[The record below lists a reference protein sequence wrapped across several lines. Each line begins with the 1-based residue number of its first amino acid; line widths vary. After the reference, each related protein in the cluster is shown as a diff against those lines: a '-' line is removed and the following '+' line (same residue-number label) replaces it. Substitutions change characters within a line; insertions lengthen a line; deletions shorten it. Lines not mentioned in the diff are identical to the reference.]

1 MLKQVN
7 IGFYGATRYET
18 AAEISSFYDNTNN
31 GTVIICSGNDDQLVD
46 ACVVSPLACIL
57 NAPILLTSVD
67 RLEQATEIELVRL
80 KPSKVIIVG
89 QYNAVSKAAED
100 AIKVICPNATIS
112 RLGGE
117 TRIETCYQV
126 LKEMTKHKAVDTFF
140 VVGAYEAEADGL
152 SIAPYAGMMKQ
163 PIILVNKDSIS
174 SEIKTWMKQQN
185 AKTAYI
191 VGGTEKVSNSV
202 MEEVNSMVSQ
212 NCMGNRLGGETR
224 VETNNSINKQFFTLD
239 KLDNII
245 ITKAYVL
252 ADAATAGPLAAKLKC
267 PIIFGHNYL
276 VDEQLEYLKGKMCK
290 RVIEA
295 GANIGTVVTN
305 QIRDLLKWEEYDYV
319 QGEEEK

>member
-7 IGFYGATRYET
+7 VGFYGATRYET

-46 ACVVSPLACIL
+46 ACVVTPLACVL
-57 NAPILLTSVD
+57 NAPILLTSTQ

-80 KPSKVIIVG
+80 KPSRIIIVG
-89 QYNAVSKAAED
+89 QYNAVSKEAED
-100 AIKVICPNATIS
+100 SVRAVCPNASIN

-126 LKEMTKHKAVDTFF
+126 LLEMSKHKTVDTFF

-152 SIAPYAGMMKQ
+152 SIAPYAGMVKQ
-163 PIILVNKDSIS
+163 PIILVNRDNIS
-174 SEIKTWMKQQN
+174 SDIKSWMRKQN

-191 VGGTEKVSNSV
+191 VGGTEKVSNSI
-202 MEEVNSMVSQ
+202 MEEVNSMVSD
-212 NCMGNRLGGETR
+212 NCMGNRLSGATR
-224 VETNNSINKQFFTLD
+224 VETNNAINEKFFTQD

-252 ADAATAGPLAAKLKC
+252 ADAASVGPLASKLRC

-276 VDEQLEYLKGKMCK
+276 VDEQKEYLKGKMCK

-305 QIRDLLKWEEYDYV
+305 QIRDMLKWEEYDYV
-319 QGEEEK
+319 QE

>member
-18 AAEISSFYDNTNN
+18 ATEISSFYDNTNN

-46 ACVVSPLACIL
+46 ACVVSPLACVL
-57 NAPILLTSVD
+57 NAPILLTSTNK
-67 RLEQATEIELVRL
+67 LEQATETELVRL
-80 KPSKVIIVG
+80 KPSRVIIVG
-89 QYNAVSKAAED
+89 QYNAVSKEAED
-100 AIKVICPNATIS
+100 SVRAVCPNATIN
-112 RLGGE
+112 RLGGI
-117 TRIETCYQV
+117 TRIETCYEV
-126 LKEMTKHKAVDTFF
+126 LVEMSKHKSVDTFF

-152 SIAPYAGMMKQ
+152 SIAPYAGMTRQ
-163 PIILVNKDSIS
+163 PIVLVDKDNINSD
-174 SEIKTWMKQQN
+174 IKAWMKKQN

-212 NCMGNRLGGETR
+212 NCMGNRLGGATR
-224 VETNNSINKQFFTLD
+224 VETNNSINKKFFTQD

-252 ADAATAGPLAAKLKC
+252 ADAAAAGPLAAKLEC

-276 VDEQLEYLKGKMCK
+276 VDEQKEYLKGKMCK
-290 RVIEA
+290 RIIEA
-295 GANIGTVVTN
+295 GANIGAVVTN
-305 QIRDLLKWEEYDYV
+305 QIRDILKWEEYDYK
-319 QGEEEK
+319 QE